1 MQKLLLSTT
10 RSSRQAIN
18 RREALATNRLD
29 SGGKG
34 GLIVSDRAV
43 GKVERHDD
51 MRHPSHV
58 WTDPTFANEPL
69 ERLREEYMAFLKGR
83 ARPTSPATIDKY
95 GKTLLALLRFLKSSG
110 EPAVLGGVTPLA
122 VSLWVTDQR
131 KRGMSEEGIAS
142 RLSALKVF
150 TKRYIYE
157 HLEMTAVDLLR
168 KVARITP
175 PERSFPMLTETEQGR
190 LLEAYDRGTYED
202 VRNRAMMAVYLAT
215 GMRFSEV
222 LNIEMASFDRVTGE
236 IRVIGKGNK
245 ERWVRLSPGAMR
257 EVRSYLKKRPE
268 DSASDRLWLTEDGRP
283 LTYWGT
289 QSVFRRLKE
298 RSGITRLHA
307 HLLRHNFAKKALQ
320 NGAERGVL
328 QDMMGHATTAMTN
341 RYLGDERKAQAAREM
356 PRYSPI

>member
-1 MQKLLLSTT
+1 MTAPLKG
-10 RSSRQAIN
+10 SSMGPGES
-18 RREALATNRLD
+18 RRGRV
-29 SGGKG
+29 GKG
-34 GLIVSDRAV
+34 TENLDLAGGCALMDSDRAV

-69 ERLREEYMAFLKGR
+69 ERLREEYMTFLKGR
-83 ARPTSPATIDKY
+83 ARPTSPETVGKY
-95 GKTLLALLRFLKSSG
+95 GKTLLAFLRFLESSK
-110 EPAVLGGVTPLA
+110 EPAVLGSVTPLA
-122 VSLWVTDQR
+122 VSQWVTAQR
-131 KRGMSEEGIAS
+131 EKRLSEEGIAS

-150 TKRYIYE
+150 TRRYIHE
-157 HLEMTAVDLLR
+157 HLEMTTVDLLR

-175 PERSFPMLTETEQGR
+175 PERSYPMLTDTEQGR
-190 LLEAYDRGTYED
+190 VLEAFDRGTFED
-202 VRNRAMMAVYLAT
+202 VRNRAMIAVYLAT

-222 LNIEMASFDRVTGE
+222 LNVDMASFDRVTGE

-257 EVRSYLKKRPE
+257 EVKAYLKKRPE
-268 DSASDRLWLTEDGRP
+268 EGPSDRLWLTENGSP
-283 LTYWGT
+283 LTYWGA
-289 QSVFRRLKE
+289 QSVFRRLKD
-298 RSGITRLHA
+298 RSGVTRVHA

-328 QDMMGHATTAMTN
+328 QDMMGHATTVMTN
-341 RYLGDERKAQAAREM
+341 RYLGDERKAQASREM